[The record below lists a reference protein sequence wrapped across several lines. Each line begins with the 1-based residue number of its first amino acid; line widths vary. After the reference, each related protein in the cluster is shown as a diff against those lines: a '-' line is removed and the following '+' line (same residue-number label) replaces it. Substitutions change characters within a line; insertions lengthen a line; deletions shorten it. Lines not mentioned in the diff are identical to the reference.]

1 MNDLENNKI
10 TIIENIINLSKNQE
24 SSLEIDNDN
33 E

>member
-10 TIIENIINLSKNQE
+10 TIIENVINLSKNQE